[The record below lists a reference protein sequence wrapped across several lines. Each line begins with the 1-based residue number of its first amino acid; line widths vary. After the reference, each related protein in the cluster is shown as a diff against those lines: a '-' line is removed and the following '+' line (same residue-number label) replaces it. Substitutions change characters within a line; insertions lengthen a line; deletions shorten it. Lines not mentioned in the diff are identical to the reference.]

1 MSTPT
6 RPQQLV
12 WMSQWRSAAVAL
24 ARVKAE
30 ELAAVDLARI
40 ASDLDD
46 ACIEAAR
53 SRSLATSSG
62 LVIQQQIFRLAARP

>member
-1 MSTPT
+1 MTTPT
-6 RPQQLV
+6 RTQQLS

-30 ELAAVDLARI
+30 ELAAVDLPRI

-53 SRSLATSSG
+53 PRSLATSSG
-62 LVIQQQIFRLAARP
+62 LVIQQRIFRLAARP